1 MKILFVMLGG
11 FFGAI
16 SRYLLGEWII
26 MPTGFP
32 IGTLTVNLIGCF
44 ILGWFL
50 TFIATLRKVNP
61 MITLFF
67 GTGFLGSFTTFS
79 TFSVEVIQLIEDQKI
94 GYAALYMMLSLFV
107 GLILSYIGYRVA
119 ITRKLGGKS

>member
-16 SRYLLGEWII
+16 SRYLLGVWII

-44 ILGWFL
+44 ILGWLL

-119 ITRKLGGKS
+119 ITRKLGEKS